1 MSTIDNF
8 DAHTPMMQQYLKLKA
23 QHPEILLFYR
33 MGDFYEL
40 FYDDAKRASQLLD
53 ISLTKRGASAGEP
66 IPMAGIPHHAVE
78 NYLAKLVNQ
87 GESVAICEQIGDPAL
102 AKGLVERKVVRI
114 VTPGTVTD
122 EALLDE
128 RRDTL
133 LLAISRFKHGYGL
146 AWADLASGRLR
157 ANEVDND
164 DALEA
169 ELARLQPAE
178 TLIADE
184 EGWPEAV
191 LEARGLSL
199 HIGLNGV
206 GAAHY
211 GGWDGPLAACEFDAN
226 DMAALAGG
234 RGIKST
240 VLLTK
245 SATRAKVLGALRAA
259 AKTLVSGDFFLL
271 TYSGHG
277 GQVPDVSADESDKL
291 DETWCLYDGQ
301 LIDDELYCELSRFAA
316 GVRILVLSDS
326 CHSGT
331 VTRAIPR
338 PTDGATTAG
347 RSKMMPP
354 AVAIRTYREH
364 QRFYNKLQHDVAKAA
379 GKTAAV
385 EADV

>member
-1 MSTIDNF
+1 M
-8 DAHTPMMQQYLKLKA
+8 AKEKA
-23 QHPEILLFYR
+23 
-33 MGDFYEL
+33 D
-40 FYDDAKRASQLLD
+40 
-53 ISLTKRGASAGEP
+53 
-66 IPMAGIPHHAVE
+66 
-78 NYLAKLVNQ
+78 
-87 GESVAICEQIGDPAL
+87 
-102 AKGLVERKVVRI
+102 KG
-114 VTPGTVTD
+114 
-122 EALLDE
+122 
-128 RRDTL
+128 
-133 LLAISRFKHGYGL
+133 
-146 AWADLASGRLR
+146 
-157 ANEVDND
+157 
-164 DALEA
+164 
-169 ELARLQPAE
+169 
-178 TLIADE
+178 
-184 EGWPEAV
+184 
-191 LEARGLSL
+191 EARGLSL

-301 LIDDELYCELSRFAA
+301 LIDDELYQELGNFAA
-316 GVRILVLSDS
+316 GVRVLVLSDS

-331 VTRAIPR
+331 VVRAGP
-338 PTDGATTAG
+338 PPLGAPLPAL

-354 AVAIRTYREH
+354 SVAMRTYEAH
-364 QRFYNKLQHDVAKAA
+364 KAFYDKLQQDVAKAEGGTVVDPDEALA
-379 GKTAAV
+379 GVAVSTRLTRIAKRFKARAILISGCQDNQSSYDGEHNGAFTARLLTVWNRGNFDGSYATFHAHIKAGMPAV
-385 EADV
+385 QTPNLFTMGSVAAFLKQKPFTV